1 MNLFDC
7 FMYNNEETLLD
18 LRLQTLSKYVEK
30 FILVESTFDH
40 QGNKKNKFFNIDD
53 FKKYKDKII
62 SMKIDK
68 YPSSLNGSW
77 KRENF
82 QRNYISKALENL
94 NDDDYVIIS
103 DADEIPNLKNIKNIE
118 KKKFTAFKQSNYCY
132 KINMRNITFPDWYGS
147 KLCKKKHL
155 KSPQWLRNQ
164 KVKNNSFFNIFKINW
179 NIIENG
185 GWHFSFLMYPE
196 EIKKKI
202 KSFAHEE
209 FNKDQFLDVAKIT
222 KSIEEGK
229 DLFNREQKYS
239 KIDLDKS
246 FPKYVFDNEFK
257 LKDWII

>member
-40 QGNKKNKFFNIDD
+40 QGNKKSKFFNIDD

-164 KVKNNSFFNIFKINW
+164 KVKNYSFLNIFKINW

-222 KSIEEGK
+222 KSIAEGK

>member
-18 LRLQTLSKYVEK
+18 IRFQTLSKYVQK
-30 FILVESTFDH
+30 FILVESEFDH
-40 QGNKKNKFFNIDD
+40 QGNKKDELFNIED

-62 SMKIDK
+62 SLKIDNF
-68 YPSSLNGSW
+68 PTNLNGSW

-82 QRNYISKALENL
+82 QRNYITRALENL

-103 DADEIPNLKNIKNIE
+103 DADEIPNLKKLKNIE
-118 KKKFTAFKQSNYCY
+118 KKKFTAFRQSNYCY
-132 KINMRNITFPDWYGS
+132 KINMQNVTFPDWYGS
-147 KLCKKKHL
+147 KLCKKKYL

-164 KVKNNSFFNIFKINW
+164 KVKNYSFFNIFKINW

-185 GWHFSFLMYPE
+185 GWHFSFLMNPKD
-196 EIKKKI
+196 IKKKI

-209 FNKDQFLDVAKIT
+209 FNKDEFLNISKIN
-222 KSIEEGK
+222 KCIAEGK

-246 FPKYVFDNEFK
+246 FPKYIFDNELK

>member
-1 MNLFDC
+1 
-7 FMYNNEETLLD
+7 
-18 LRLQTLSKYVEK
+18 
-30 FILVESTFDH
+30 
-40 QGNKKNKFFNIDD
+40 
-53 FKKYKDKII
+53 
-62 SMKIDK
+62 
-68 YPSSLNGSW
+68 
-77 KRENF
+77 
-82 QRNYISKALENL
+82 
-94 NDDDYVIIS
+94 
-103 DADEIPNLKNIKNIE
+103 
-118 KKKFTAFKQSNYCY
+118 
-132 KINMRNITFPDWYGS
+132 MRNITFPDWYGS

-164 KVKNNSFFNIFKINW
+164 KVKNYSFLNIFKINW

-222 KSIEEGK
+222 KSIAEGK

-257 LKDWII
+257 LKDWIV